1 MEEMAC
7 FKKEDWNMVGAFLG
21 KASDSEN
28 IFRELAISENYADG
42 AVYIPNKE
50 LMDKFRELLMNKE
63 SMGYVKIRQKMS
75 RMQRKS

>member
-1 MEEMAC
+1 
-7 FKKEDWNMVGAFLG
+7 MVGAFLG
-21 KASDSEN
+21 QASDSEN

-63 SMGYVKIRQKMS
+63 SMGYVKIRQKGTLHVE
-75 RMQRKS
+75 KIL